1 VETQPEAYPAQ
12 LVAAGVV
19 QVTVVLCGV
28 PEGSSASAEVSDGEI
43 GVVEVAEAFGQKLRT
58 S

>member
-1 VETQPEAYPAQ
+1 VDIHPEVYAPQ
-12 LVAAGVV
+12 FTTVVA
-19 QVTVVLCGV
+19 QVTVAACCV

-43 GVVEVAEAFGQKLRT
+43 GVVEAADAFGQKLRT